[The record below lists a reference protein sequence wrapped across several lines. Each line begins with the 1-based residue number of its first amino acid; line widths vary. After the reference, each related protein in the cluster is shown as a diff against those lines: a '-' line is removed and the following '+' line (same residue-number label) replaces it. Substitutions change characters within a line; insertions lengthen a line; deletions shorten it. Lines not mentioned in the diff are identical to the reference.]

1 MPTIM
6 ISILPDGA
14 IPVDKMSDDDDG
26 NNCPLPTQDD
36 DLNAENREIAVGEA
50 NYREPNTGSA
60 FRSDQVCGSCSAYN
74 QTEDMLECIGDESRN
89 TGYCQIWKFVCESD
103 NTCDSWGE
111 GGPMTSDKQAEYKD
125 II

>member
-14 IPVDKMSDDDDG
+14 IPVDKMSDGDNG
-26 NNCPLPTQDD
+26 NSCPLPTQDAE
-36 DLNAENREIAVGEA
+36 LNAENREIAVDEA
-50 NYREPNTGSA
+50 HYREPNSSAA
-60 FRSDQVCGSCSAYN
+60 FRADQVCGSCAAYN

-103 NTCDSWGE
+103 NTCDSWAE
-111 GGPMTSDKQAEYKD
+111 GGPITSDKQTNYKD
-125 II
+125 IL

>member
-14 IPVDKMSDDDDG
+14 IPVDKMSDDDNG

-36 DLNAENREIAVGEA
+36 DLNAENREIAVDEA

-60 FRSDQVCGSCSAYN
+60 FRSDQVCGTCSAYN
-74 QTEDMLECIGDESRN
+74 QTEDILECIGDESRN

-103 NTCDSWGE
+103 NTCDSWSE